1 MEDSSGPDLPRL
13 LTLWQFPDQGAGLAQ
28 LRPPRAEAGPGPG
41 GGLWIG
47 LGACLGSIPGTGP
60 GPESLVSGDDSEES
74 SAAVAEEA
82 RLLLESGVVKL
93 IDVHGVDLVPMDCVS
108 CRMVSRTVR
117 APVLTEFIRLTK
129 GKSVV
134 AAPVISLC
142 LVHKQNNMVR
152 ACNAALSMLI
162 AQT

>member
-1 MEDSSGPDLPRL
+1 M
-13 LTLWQFPDQGAGLAQ
+13 
-28 LRPPRAEAGPGPG
+28 
-41 GGLWIG
+41 
-47 LGACLGSIPGTGP
+47 
-60 GPESLVSGDDSEES
+60 SGDDSEES

-93 IDVHGVDLVPMDCVS
+93 IDDHGVDLVPMDCVS

>member
-1 MEDSSGPDLPRL
+1 
-13 LTLWQFPDQGAGLAQ
+13 
-28 LRPPRAEAGPGPG
+28 
-41 GGLWIG
+41 
-47 LGACLGSIPGTGP
+47 
-60 GPESLVSGDDSEES
+60 
-74 SAAVAEEA
+74 
-82 RLLLESGVVKL
+82 
-93 IDVHGVDLVPMDCVS
+93 MDCVS

-152 ACNAALSMLI
+152 DRVCNAALSMLI